1 MVAQGIPGSKIR
13 LVPIA
18 RSRDLS
24 DCVGGGIPMANEGSS
39 NTAMVIIFLIVI
51 LAVGGFFVYRG
62 GYFSQEK
69 KVDINVNLPNV
80 SVEK

>member
-1 MVAQGIPGSKIR
+1 MLRESPTTKLG
-13 LVPIA
+13 
-18 RSRDLS
+18 LS
-24 DCVGGGIPMANEGSS
+24 PLPEPVIYQTVSVEAFPMANEGSS

-69 KVDINVNLPNV
+69 KVDINVKLPNV

>member
-1 MVAQGIPGSKIR
+1 MAQGIPGHKIR

-18 RSRDLS
+18 RACVLA
-24 DCVGGGIPMANEGSS
+24 DCVGGGFHMANEGSS

-51 LAVGGFFVYRG
+51 LAVAGFFVYRG
-62 GYFSQEK
+62 GYFSEDK
-69 KVDINVNLPNV
+69 KVDINVNLPAV